1 MNIKISKEEIRNVIR
16 RVLIYYMRKPKL
28 NQAAGKTL
36 FLVPKIPVELGKS
49 LSELELFGELDT
61 IEIFMEEKNTD
72 ETASDI
78 AGNRFLYQE
87 NKEDIRHVTS
97 SLGSYRGLEVY
108 APSINFL
115 KKIKEGVEDEL
126 FIRITLFF
134 LMTGKPVIFREPYDS
149 KSLPDGKFG
158 KAMRDL
164 MEDMWDMGISFAG
177 LNPGLGELADI
188 VEEEKPDVVT
198 EEMVD
203 KYYSMGYRQI
213 PAAKHAVVTPLA
225 REKAK
230 ELDIQ
235 ILV

>member
-1 MNIKISKEEIRNVIR
+1 M
-16 RVLIYYMRKPKL
+16 
-28 NQAAGKTL
+28 
-36 FLVPKIPVELGKS
+36 
-49 LSELELFGELDT
+49 
-61 IEIFMEEKNTD
+61 
-72 ETASDI
+72 
-78 AGNRFLYQE
+78 
-87 NKEDIRHVTS
+87 TS
-97 SLGSYRGLEVY
+97 SLGSYRKLEVY

-177 LNPGLGELADI
+177 LTPGLGELADI

-198 EEMVD
+198 EEMVE

>member
-78 AGNRFLYQE
+78 AWNRFLYQE
-87 NKEDIRHVTS
+87 NKEYIRHVTS